1 MAPAPLWPRGTVP
14 GVAVVHTPCAQSCP
28 VQGQDRRGAW
38 GALAPGSTSLC
49 LLKDVSKRRTFVPND
64 VLGGEAGVGDP
75 TRPCPGAQ
83 RSPQRLW
90 HSLVMLSLPQIGK
103 GLTGWEGEALNLGSG
118 VTGPTLTIRLD
129 RRPPG
134 SWPRG
139 ATPEGV
145 QGWRGRPPPPGD
157 PFPLEA
163 QSSGH
168 WEAPRLGRAGWGSG
182 EDRAEGALAGARRPR
197 PP

>member
-1 MAPAPLWPRGTVP
+1 M
-14 GVAVVHTPCAQSCP
+14 
-28 VQGQDRRGAW
+28 
-38 GALAPGSTSLC
+38 
-49 LLKDVSKRRTFVPND
+49 SKRRTFVPND

-75 TRPCPGAQ
+75 ARPCPGAQ

-118 VTGPTLTIRLD
+118 VTGSTLTIRLD
-129 RRPPG
+129 QRPPG

-139 ATPEGV
+139 ATPEEV
-145 QGWRGRPPPPGD
+145 QGWRGWPPPPGD

-168 WEAPRLGRAGWGSG
+168 REAPRLGRAGWGGSG
-182 EDRAEGALAGARRPR
+182 LLGTCEVLAAPERSLRLRLQRQQPSVCPDDSGQRWWMGSQAPLGH
-197 PP
+197 